1 MAASLECIRDIV
13 NPTPSPPQI
22 PDQDNARRAKPGEPF
37 TFTGESLDNCH
48 FSFDTPSSSSSS
60 SFCSCLNRDLT
71 VDASKTG
78 WGEVAI
84 DVVYENK

>member
-1 MAASLECIRDIV
+1 MHLCDPTGFHPTASH
-13 NPTPSPPQI
+13 PQI

-37 TFTGESLDNCH
+37 TFTGENLKIKH
-48 FSFDTPSSSSSS
+48 YLHP
-60 SFCSCLNRDLT
+60 CSCLNRDLT